1 MREINELREALPA
14 LLEPEAAPEAIL
26 AYLEELR
33 DHCQRFTA
41 ETQQGRSFVAIL
53 QGQMLVNLAEPL
65 SMAMEKRNLPELWIR
80 ALACWSMAVQAAMS
94 HYRLAVGPL
103 MYAALRYHRR
113 QNDEAGLLER
123 CRAIVADFTV
133 LLEEAEEIRA
143 EEPDFFAGEIGKND
157 ELQALAYLELAAREL
172 SAAGDANASD
182 LLQRLQALPPFWAK
196 LML

>member
-1 MREINELREALPA
+1 
-14 LLEPEAAPEAIL
+14 
-26 AYLEELR
+26 
-33 DHCQRFTA
+33 
-41 ETQQGRSFVAIL
+41 
-53 QGQMLVNLAEPL
+53 
-65 SMAMEKRNLPELWIR
+65 
-80 ALACWSMAVQAAMS
+80 MAVQAAMS
-94 HYRLAVGPL
+94 HHRLAVGPL

-172 SAAGDANASD
+172 SAAGDANAST